1 MAAPLSHPLRLL
13 TFNRLYS
20 GSEELTTLL
29 IPQSS
34 CSEMCTAGFRKS
46 TRDGQGVCCYDCI
59 QCSEGEI
66 SNQTVALP
74 YVQLQHGLLQI
85 SEIQIPTLKSGI
97 SLALTQYLSKP
108 IKSELL
114 TPAIAQQSPSN
125 DGVERYLAAVEE
137 TGEAYS
143 NRSDSPDCIKC
154 PDDQW
159 SNVNRDRCIPKSIEF
174 LSFQEPLGYTL
185 ATVTTASASVPIAIL
200 VIFFKHRETPIVK
213 ANNRRLS
220 CLLLV
225 ALSLCLLSTFLFL
238 GRPTN
243 ITCLLRQVTFSIL
256 FVMSVSCLL
265 AKTILVLMAFNAT
278 HPGTNLKSGLGP
290 RIPALIVIACTL
302 VQTVICV
309 VWLASFPPYAEQ
321 NMKSLIGKVVVECN
335 EGSPTAFWCV
345 LGYMGLLAFASFLV
359 AFRARKLPDSFN
371 EAQLITFSMV
381 TFLTVWTL
389 FLPAYQNTRGKYM
402 VAVEVFT
409 IISSSL
415 GIVVCIFCPKC
426 YIILIQPDLNSR
438 NYLKGK

>member
-1 MAAPLSHPLRLL
+1 MLENQEVCLLNTYAPNHDATEFSRTLMPRLAMYRDVSVIWAGD
-13 TFNRLYS
+13 FNCTLDPRMDRS
-20 GSEELTTLL
+20 DTKDKKPVPPARELWKILEQL
-29 IPQSS
+29 ELKDVCRKIPQSS

-59 QCSEGEI
+59 QCSEGEV
-66 SNQTVALP
+66 SNQT
-74 YVQLQHGLLQI
+74 
-85 SEIQIPTLKSGI
+85 
-97 SLALTQYLSKP
+97 
-108 IKSELL
+108 
-114 TPAIAQQSPSN
+114 
-125 DGVERYLAAVEE
+125 
-137 TGEAYS
+137 
-143 NRSDSPDCIKC
+143 DSPDCIKC

-159 SNVNRDRCIPKSIEF
+159 SNENRDRCIPKSIEF

-185 ATVTTASASVPIAIL
+185 ATMTTASASVPIAIL
-200 VIFFKHRETPIVK
+200 AIFFKHRQTPIVK

-265 AKTILVLMAFNAT
+265 AKTILVLIAFNAT
-278 HPGTNLKSGLGP
+278 HPGTNLMSGLGP

-309 VWLASFPPYAEQ
+309 VWLASFPPYVEQ

-345 LGYMGLLAFASFLV
+345 LGFMGLLAFASFLV

-415 GIVVCIFCPKC
+415 GIVVCIFFPKC
-426 YIILIQPDLNSR
+426 YIMLIRPHRNSR
-438 NYLKGK
+438 NALKVKFSH